1 MIGATTLDEFH
12 DYIETDR
19 ALERRMQPVMV
30 EEPTIPQAITII
42 DQAKGIYEKFHG
54 IQISSEAVRQAVR
67 LSVRYITDRF
77 LPDKAIDL
85 IDEAAARIKMEI
97 DSKPET
103 LDKLDRRLIQL
114 KIEREAVR
122 KEKDEASKKR
132 FALIEE
138 EIARLEKESQPLK
151 VENVEQCSIVYLQ
164 ISSKIDVNFIKG
176 NKKYKAEIL
185 FDKKIDG
192 ESEPEI
198 SFVLLNDKELNEKTI
213 LTDKD
218 YSLLFDSIKDN
229 F

>member
-1 MIGATTLDEFH
+1 MTINE
-12 DYIETDR
+12 I
-19 ALERRMQPVMV
+19 ERRN
-30 EEPTIPQAITII
+30 
-42 DQAKGIYEKFHG
+42 F
-54 IQISSEAVRQAVR
+54 
-67 LSVRYITDRF
+67 F
-77 LPDKAIDL
+77 
-85 IDEAAARIKMEI
+85 
-97 DSKPET
+97 
-103 LDKLDRRLIQL
+103 
-114 KIEREAVR
+114 
-122 KEKDEASKKR
+122 
-132 FALIEE
+132 
-138 EIARLEKESQPLK
+138 ARLEKESQPLK
-151 VENVEQCSIVYLQ
+151 IENVEQCSIVYLQ